1 MKNFKKKFLDY
12 VVGDRRVPR
21 ENRERVG
28 QNLMILSVFIFCVF
42 IVNFIIIIGTDRK
55 FGVNLSKGAS
65 SVYQTVQKVQ
75 AKRGTIYDRN
85 GNPIAE
91 DSTTYNIYAVIDKSY
106 VSTSGEKL
114 YVQPSQYDKV
124 ADILNQH
131 LGMEKDY
138 VTSQLKQKKLTQVSF
153 GSKCWLRISAT
164 LSYCE
169 G

>member
-65 SVYQTVQKVQ
+65 
-75 AKRGTIYDRN
+75 
-85 GNPIAE
+85 
-91 DSTTYNIYAVIDKSY
+91 KS
-106 VSTSGEKL
+106 SG
-114 YVQPSQYDKV
+114 
-124 ADILNQH
+124 
-131 LGMEKDY
+131 
-138 VTSQLKQKKLTQVSF
+138 
-153 GSKCWLRISAT
+153 
-164 LSYCE
+164 
-169 G
+169 